1 MFQAQ
6 FIRTNEKI
14 TAKAGMIPF
23 AELINKM
30 GVSEAANTL
39 FRRKDPTL
47 GYPAASYLQ
56 PLLLSIYSGAESLRD
71 TQKLRFDHALREA
84 LGDII
89 VPSESAMG
97 DWLRFVGKDGIAAL
111 AQINTQVVHKI
122 LVEAKIETVT
132 LGFDPSFIVAEKDNA
147 KMTYEGFK
155 GYRPDFA
162 TVVGR
167 GLVVNAR
174 FKEGN
179 DNGGRLELIKGA
191 YDNLPSGIKVELA
204 LLDSEYYQAD
214 VINYFNE
221 VGTPWI
227 ITADQ
232 DAAVQTAIKAIANEA
247 WHPFVDRDGMATDR
261 EIAETVHCMNNVDN
275 AFRLV
280 VLRWKDKKT
289 NEYIYH
295 CKATDINDGTASQ
308 IVYKYNPRANVEN
321 DIKEVKNG
329 FGMRKMPCGTFDAN
343 AVFFGIGI
351 LACNLFVAQKM
362 FTMPKEFAAAT
373 IQTIRWMLV
382 EQPGKVVQLAGELK
396 VFVATSRE
404 CFANLIFMRKKTD
417 ELFKPC

>member
-14 TAKAGMIPF
+14 TAKAGMVPF
-23 AELINKM
+23 AELIKKM
-30 GVSEAANTL
+30 DVSEAANAL
-39 FRRKDPTL
+39 LRQKNPIL

-56 PLLLSIYSGAESLRD
+56 TLLLSIYSGAESLRD
-71 TQKLRFDHALREA
+71 TQKLRFDHALREV
-84 LGDII
+84 LDDMI
-89 VPSESAMG
+89 VPSESALG

-111 AQINTQVVHKI
+111 AQINKQVVHKMLI
-122 LVEAKIETVT
+122 EAKIKAVT

-162 TVVGR
+162 TIVGL

-191 YDNLPSGIKVELA
+191 YDNLPPGVKVELA
-204 LLDSEYYQAD
+204 LMDSEYYQAD
-214 VINYFNE
+214 VINNFNE

-232 DAAVQTAIKAIANEA
+232 DVAVQAAIKTIPNET
-247 WHPFVDRDGMATDR
+247 WSPFVDKDGTATGR
-261 EIAETVHCMNNVDN
+261 EIAETVHCMNNVGKS
-275 AFRLV
+275 FRLV

-329 FGMRKMPCGTFDAN
+329 FSMRKMPCGTFDAN
-343 AVFFGIGI
+343 AVFFGIGV
-351 LACNLFVAQKM
+351 LACNLFIAQKM
-362 FTMPKEFAAAT
+362 FTMPKELAAIT
-373 IQTIRWMLV
+373 IKIARWMLI
-382 EQPGKVVQLAGELK
+382 EHPGKVVHFASEFK
-396 VFVATSRE
+396 VFIAASRE
-404 CFANLIFMRKKTD
+404 CFTNLIFMRKKTD